1 MKKALVI
8 IDLQQG
14 VCYGEETLYNLDH
27 LIQRVNARIEAYR
40 KLELPIIFIQ
50 HEDEDLI
57 PQTDTW
63 ALHPTLANTPEDYYV
78 AKTHANSFY
87 HTELQKVLDK
97 EQVTDLE
104 IWGAQTQYCMDSTI
118 KFAHGLGYKLFMKPG
133 GSSTVSNEFMSA
145 AQTIGFYENIWR
157 DRFVTI
163 TD

>member
-1 MKKALVI
+1 MKKVLLI

-14 VCYGEETLYNLDH
+14 VCYGEETLHELD
-27 LIQRVNARIEAYR
+27 LLLQRVNTRIATYR
-40 KLELPIIFIQ
+40 EQGLPIIFIQ
-50 HEDEDLI
+50 HEDEDLV
-57 PQTDTW
+57 PQTNEW
-63 ALHPTLANTPEDYYV
+63 SLHPALASSPEDYYV

-87 HTELQKVLDK
+87 HTKLQEVLDK

-118 KFAHGLGYKLFMKPG
+118 KFAHGLGYKLFMEPG

-157 DRFVTI
+157 DRFVTMN
-163 TD
+163 